1 MSTYTVILLDG
12 AFLEQGDIVEV
23 VGSMQGYPVIKKIS
37 PSPPAA
43 AKPPDLG
50 VAVQETIRMVDKLR

>member
-23 VGSMQGYPVIKKIS
+23 VGSMQGYPVIKKII
-37 PSPPAA
+37 PPPDAA
-43 AKPPDLG
+43 RPPDLG
-50 VAVQETIRMVDKLR
+50 VAVQETIRMADKLR